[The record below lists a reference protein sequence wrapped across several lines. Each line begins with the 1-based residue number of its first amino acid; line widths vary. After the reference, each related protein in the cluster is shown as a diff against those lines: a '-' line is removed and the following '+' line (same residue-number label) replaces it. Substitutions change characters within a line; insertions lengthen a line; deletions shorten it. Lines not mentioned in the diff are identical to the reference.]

1 MFTATDDARFWNRA
15 ARGYAAKAIGNP
27 DAYARKLTATRRFL
41 SPDSKVL
48 ELGCGTGSTAI
59 QHAPHV
65 AQILAT
71 DFSEEMV
78 RIARSKARADGVQN
92 IEFACCSARE
102 ALDLPFEADAVLA
115 LNLLHLLPDWQEI
128 IQQAYQRLK
137 PGGLF
142 VSSTLCMTDVAPWL
156 RWLLPLGRKLRLLPQ
171 ISFFSQ
177 AELHRAMSE
186 VGFKTELAFSAGPR
200 NGQFM
205 IGRKSC

>member
-1 MFTATDDARFWNRA
+1 MFAATDDARFWNRA

-27 DAYARKLTATRRFL
+27 DAYARKLAATRRFL
-41 SPDSKVL
+41 NPDSKVL

-78 RIARSKARADGVQN
+78 QIATDKAAAEDIQN

-102 ALDLPFEADAVLA
+102 ALELPFEADAVLA
-115 LNLLHLLPDWQEI
+115 LNLLHLLPDWQAV
-128 IQQAYQRLK
+128 IQQAHRRLK

-142 VSSTLCMTDVAPWL
+142 VSSTLCMTEVAPWL
-156 RWLLPLGRKLRLLPQ
+156 RWLLPLGRTLRLLPQ
-171 ISFFSQ
+171 ISFFSRDQ
-177 AELHRAMSE
+177 LLEAVTET
-186 VGFKTELAFSAGPR
+186 GFETELTFSADPR
-200 NGQFM
+200 NGLFM
-205 IGRKSC
+205 VGRKPC